1 MIIRRR
7 NHDIPQLNT
16 ASLPDL
22 IFTVLFFFMIVTH
35 MRKEEIKVTYQV
47 PQGKELKKLAKKSTV
62 TFVYIGKP
70 IDTPSAPYAI
80 QMNDRLVSA
89 ADVEK
94 LAIAERNRMQ
104 PEDKAKMTVSIKAD
118 KNADMGTISDV
129 KQALRRAGALNI
141 SYSARKER
149 GK

>member
-1 MIIRRR
+1 MIIRPRH
-7 NHDIPQLNT
+7 HDIPQLNT

-70 IDTPSAPYAI
+70 IDNPSAPYSI

-89 ADVEK
+89 DEVEE
-94 LAIAERNRMQ
+94 LAIAERERML
-104 PEDKAKMTVSIKAD
+104 PEDKARMTVSIKAD
-118 KNADMGTISDV
+118 RHADVGTISDV
-129 KQALRRAGALNI
+129 KQALRRAGTLNI
-141 SYSARKER
+141 SYSARKE
-149 GK
+149 GEK

>member
-1 MIIRRR
+1 MIFHHR

-47 PQGKELKKLAKKSTV
+47 PQGKELKKLAKKSAV
-62 TFVYIGKP
+62 TYVYIGKP
-70 IDTPSAPYAI
+70 ITNPKAPYAI
-80 QMNDRLVSA
+80 QMNDRLIPASE
-89 ADVEK
+89 VER
-94 LAIAERNRMQ
+94 LVVAERNRML
-104 PEDKAKMTVSIKAD
+104 PEDKLKMTVSIKAD
-118 KNADMGTISDV
+118 RQADMGTITDV

-141 SYSARKER
+141 SYSARKAGE
-149 GK
+149 K